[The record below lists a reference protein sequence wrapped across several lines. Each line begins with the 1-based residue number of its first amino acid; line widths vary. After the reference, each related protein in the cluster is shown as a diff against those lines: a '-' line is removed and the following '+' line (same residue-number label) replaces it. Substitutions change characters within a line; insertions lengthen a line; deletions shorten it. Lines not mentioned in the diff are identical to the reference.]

1 MRHLRS
7 VLAVGFAVV
16 LAISLIALPAAARDI
31 SSGDTVFV
39 YENGVRFTGA
49 LENITELRMYNSNH
63 NSVLDSVMVPNP
75 DNFEFLAS
83 QFGSETGTWY
93 AWDGTQDLGYIRVL
107 YPELSI
113 DIVLAKDKVSSV
125 QQYGFL
131 DTEAYNVKIV
141 SPDVGSNYRP
151 PATVDIIFRNQ
162 DGSETTFVSD
172 NSFAAIPLTGPQVI
186 TSQFFIPKDLGR
198 GIWTIYAKW
207 NTPESFHNFATE
219 SNTIT
224 MDYGSVINPG
234 LTITTNPTQVP
245 TRVPTTSSPTI
256 VPTKTVTVPI
266 TTVPPTE
273 IPSDE
278 GITGSPTQTTSPI
291 PFGGVLLLLCAGI
304 LFGRK

>member
-7 VLAVGFAVV
+7 VLAAGFVVV
-16 LAISLIALPAAARDI
+16 LAISLLALPAAARDI
-31 SSGDTVFV
+31 SSGDTAFV
-39 YENGVRFTGA
+39 YENNVRFTGA
-49 LENITELRMYNSNH
+49 LENITGLRMYNSNH
-63 NSVLDSVMVPNP
+63 NSVLDSVAVPDP

-83 QFGSETGTWY
+83 QFGTDTGTWY

-141 SPDVGSNYRP
+141 SPNVGPSYRP

-172 NSFAAIPLTGPQVI
+172 NSFAAIPLDGAQVI
-186 TSQFFIPKDLGR
+186 TSQYFIPKDLGR
-198 GIWTIYAKW
+198 GVWTIYAKW
-207 NTPESFHNFATE
+207 NTPESFHNFAGE
-219 SNTIT
+219 SNAIT

-234 LTITTNPTQVP
+234 LTITTNPTAVP
-245 TRVPTTSSPTI
+245 TVVPTTPTQT
-256 VPTKTVTVPI
+256 VLPTSTATVPG
-266 TTVPPTE
+266 TSVPPTE
-273 IPSDE
+273 QP
-278 GITGSPTQTTSPI
+278 TGAPTETASPAPLAGA
-291 PFGGVLLLLCAGI
+291 FLLLCAAAV
-304 LFGRK
+304 LGRK